1 MHIIVFFSL
10 IATLSLQGGGSMH
23 SIVLLSLYI
32 VPTFSLHGD
41 SMHNIVLL
49 SLCHLCKTNLKQL
62 SFGEPTLCDVEALLP
77 Q

>member
-1 MHIIVFFSL
+1 
-10 IATLSLQGGGSMH
+10 MH

-49 SLCHLCKTNLKQL
+49 SLCHLLML
-62 SFGEPTLCDVEALLP
+62 SLYDGSILNDMHMPFHVGFY
-77 Q
+77 